1 MLWNTEIPKL
11 CNLRRSS
18 FTDNQE
24 EYEYLV
30 KQYKEVNVLYIDDL
44 FKLDAR
50 LKEDGLSL
58 AYDILNYRY
67 MNEKIT
73 IISTETTKEQLRQLD
88 VAICGRCYEMSD
100 KRFWINLDGAEKN
113 YRFPLDYGNQ
123 KPLAA
128 TTTVT
133 GCGGVVISSNYKAL
147 SNKRKVV
154 VKGITTGKIVD
165 YGIKD
170 SMNMGACMA
179 PAAADVIY
187 NNFNDLAVNEGY
199 YDKIITGDLGNVGKD
214 ILLDILKGKGY
225 DIEKVYMDCGIEIY
239 YPEVQ
244 GTLSGG
250 SGCGCSAVT
259 LCGYILDMLRT
270 GKWNRVLF
278 IPTGALL
285 SPVSFNEGDSVP
297 GIAHGVILEMC

>member
-1 MLWNTEIPKL
+1 MTRAEIIAEFDNSVEGELNLEDGINCELCKNRGFITIPIDDVHTQIKNCECMQERNTLKHLNNCGITKSVLEQLNFDTYTTNKTWQQKLLSICKAYTEEIINGNKYWLLLSGQSGSGKTHLCTSVFQEIIKKAHLRGMYMLWNTEIPKL

-73 IISTETTKEQLRQLD
+73 IISTETTKEQFRQLD

-113 YRFPLDYGNQ
+113 YRF
-123 KPLAA
+123 
-128 TTTVT
+128 
-133 GCGGVVISSNYKAL
+133 
-147 SNKRKVV
+147 
-154 VKGITTGKIVD
+154 KG
-165 YGIKD
+165 
-170 SMNMGACMA
+170 
-179 PAAADVIY
+179 
-187 NNFNDLAVNEGY
+187 E
-199 YDKIITGDLGNVGKD
+199 
-214 ILLDILKGKGY
+214 
-225 DIEKVYMDCGIEIY
+225 
-239 YPEVQ
+239 
-244 GTLSGG
+244 
-250 SGCGCSAVT
+250 
-259 LCGYILDMLRT
+259 
-270 GKWNRVLF
+270 
-278 IPTGALL
+278 
-285 SPVSFNEGDSVP
+285 
-297 GIAHGVILEMC
+297 